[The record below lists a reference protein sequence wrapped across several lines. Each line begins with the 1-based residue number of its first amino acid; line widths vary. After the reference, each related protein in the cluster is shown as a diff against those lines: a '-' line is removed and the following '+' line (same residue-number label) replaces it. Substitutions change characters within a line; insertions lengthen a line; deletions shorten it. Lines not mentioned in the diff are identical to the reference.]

1 MAKFTMELVNFGK
14 FTTLSRTLDSDAR
27 YWEKNGS
34 GKTTLV
40 NAYIFAITGRTIN
53 GFEPRRI
60 DAPSDE
66 DTHVIIRGLFGKD
79 VRRTLLASGGTK
91 LYVGGDVVTQKAFS
105 EAINVPLLEAFAN
118 TNLLCDGSVDSEQL
132 RKLLCVTGVMD
143 SDERVTVEKRIK
155 ATRDLLKQAEARAVS
170 VVAVPPTTKEPINA
184 SEERFL
190 QTYNEKEAVLR
201 EPTFDKCPCCLR
213 PYDPEYTQIKFN
225 ARCEAEAFVTEEK
238 NKQEFER
245 VLNKLKAFEE
255 EQLAIADAKRLVE
268 LSTQAR
274 NDVTTYRKQLDDLE
288 AELREIDA
296 NAIRA
301 ELPDGVT
308 IETTKLGKT
317 GASKSVC
324 TLCYDGVP
332 LKSINRA
339 KRVTICIELL
349 IAARKR
355 ANLESFPIWVDN
367 AECVQDLDRYNN
379 LIAFNVPQ

>member
-1 MAKFTMELVNFGK
+1 MAKFTMELVNFGR
-14 FTTLSRTLDSDAR
+14 FTTLSRTLESDAR

-40 NAYIFAITGRTIN
+40 NAYIFVLTGRTIN

-60 DAPSDE
+60 TTPSDE
-66 DTHVIIRGLFGKD
+66 DTHVIIRGLFSKD

-155 ATRDLLKQAEARAVS
+155 ATRDLLKQSEARAVS
-170 VVAVPPTTKEPINA
+170 VVAVPPTTKEPLNA
-184 SEERFL
+184 SEELFL
-190 QTYNEKEAVLR
+190 QEYHKHAKIASTPLTYACPTCGARYSEARINDMERDFRIADDFLLANVNE
-201 EPTFDKCPCCLR
+201 
-213 PYDPEYTQIKFN
+213 I
-225 ARCEAEAFVTEEK
+225 
-238 NKQEFER
+238 ER
-245 VLNKLKAFEE
+245 VKSKLKAFEE

-367 AECVQDLDRYNN
+367 AECVQDLDRYDN
-379 LIAFNVPQ
+379 LIAFSVPQ

>member
-1 MAKFTMELVNFGK
+1 MAKFTMDLVNFGR
-14 FTTLSRTLDSDAR
+14 FTTLSRTLESDAR

-132 RKLLCVTGVMD
+132 RKLLCVTGIMD

-170 VVAVPPTTKEPINA
+170 VVAVPPTTKEPLNA

-190 QTYNEKEAVLR
+190 QEYHKHAKIASTPLTYEC
-201 EPTFDKCPCCLR
+201 PTCG
-213 PYDPEYTQIKFN
+213 
-225 ARCEAEAFVTEEK
+225 ARYSEERI
-238 NKQEFER
+238 NKMERDFRNSDNFLFANVDEIER
-245 VLNKLKAFEE
+245 VKSKLKAFEE

-367 AECVQDLDRYNN
+367 AECVQDLDRYDN
-379 LIAFNVPQ
+379 LIAFSVPQ

>member
-14 FTTLSRTLDSDAR
+14 FTFISRTLESDAR
-27 YWEKNGS
+27 YWERNGS
-34 GKTTLV
+34 GKTTFI
-40 NAYIFAITGRTIN
+40 NAYIFALTGRTIN

-66 DTHVIIRGLFGKD
+66 DTHVVIRGLFGKD

-91 LYVGGDVVTQKAFS
+91 LYVGGDDVAQKAFS

-132 RKLLCVTGVMD
+132 RKLLSVTGVMD
-143 SDERVTVEKRIK
+143 NDERVTVEKRIK
-155 ATRDLLKQAEARAVS
+155 ATRELLKQAEARAVS
-170 VVAVPPTTKEPINA
+170 VVAVPPTTKEPLNA
-184 SEERFL
+184 SEERFWHD
-190 QTYNEKEAVLR
+190 YNSKQGIAQESVLD
-201 EPTFDKCPCCLR
+201 TCPRCLR
-213 PYDPEYTQIKFN
+213 PYDIEDVQIRLN
-225 ARCEAEAFVTEEK
+225 ARCEAEAFVTDEK

-245 VLNKLKAFEE
+245 VLDKLKEYEE

-301 ELPDGVT
+301 ELPEGVT
-308 IETTKLGKT
+308 IETTKFGKT
-317 GASKSVC
+317 GAAKSVC
-324 TLCYDGVP
+324 TLCLNDVP

-339 KRVTICIELL
+339 KRVTICIDLL
-349 IAARKR
+349 VAARKR
-355 ANLESFPIWVDN
+355 AGLEAFPIWVDN
-367 AECVQDLDRYNN
+367 AECVQDLDRYDNI
-379 LIAFNVPQ
+379 IAFSVP

>member
-1 MAKFTMELVNFGK
+1 MAKFTMDLVNFGK
-14 FTTLSRTLDSDAR
+14 FTTLSRTLESDAR

-60 DAPSDE
+60 TTPSDE
-66 DTHVIIRGLFGKD
+66 DTHVIIRGLFSKD

-118 TNLLCDGSVDSEQL
+118 TNLLCDGSADSEQL

-155 ATRDLLKQAEARAVS
+155 ATRDLLKQSEARAVS
-170 VVAVPPTTKEPINA
+170 VVTVPPTTKEPLNA

-190 QTYNEKEAVLR
+190 QEYYKHAKIVSIPLTYECPTCGARYSEARINTMERDFRIADDFLLANVD
-201 EPTFDKCPCCLR
+201 E
-213 PYDPEYTQIKFN
+213 I
-225 ARCEAEAFVTEEK
+225 
-238 NKQEFER
+238 ER
-245 VLNKLKAFEE
+245 VKGKLKAFEE

-274 NDVTTYRKQLDDLE
+274 NDVATYRKQLDDLE

-324 TLCYDGVP
+324 TLCYNGVP

-349 IAARKR
+349 IAARTR

-367 AECVQDLDRYNN
+367 AECVQDLDRYDN
-379 LIAFNVPQ
+379 LIAFSVPH

>member
-14 FTTLSRTLDSDAR
+14 FTFISRTLESDAR

-34 GKTTLV
+34 GKTTFI
-40 NAYIFAITGRTIN
+40 NAYIFALTGRTIN

-60 DAPSDE
+60 GAPSDE
-66 DTHVIIRGLFGKD
+66 DTHVVIRGLFGKD

-155 ATRDLLKQAEARAVS
+155 ATRELLKQAEARAVS
-170 VVAVPPTTKEPINA
+170 VVAVPPTTKEPLNA

-190 QTYNEKEAVLR
+190 QTYNEKAAVLR
-201 EPTFDKCPCCLR
+201 EPTFTECPTCLR
-213 PYDPEYTQIKFN
+213 PYDPEYLQIKFN

-245 VLNKLKAFEE
+245 VFNKAGEYRQ
-255 EQLAIADAKRLVE
+255 EQADIADAKRLVE

-301 ELPDGVT
+301 ELPEGVT
-308 IETTKLGKT
+308 IETTKFGKT
-317 GASKSVC
+317 GTAKSVC
-324 TLCYDGVP
+324 TLCLNDVP

-339 KRVTICIELL
+339 KRVTICIDLL
-349 IAARKR
+349 VAARKR
-355 ANLESFPIWVDN
+355 AGLEAFPIWVDN
-367 AECVQDLDRYNN
+367 AECVQDLDRYDNI
-379 LIAFNVPQ
+379 IAFSVPQ